1 MLNSFRGV
9 WAANIQLQQIRCAHR
24 IRGKAPIFC
33 RTIKERLDELNYKD
47 ELYRTRIDIGLPQMK
62 KLSESSRRSKL
73 DHLKKIKADKNLE
86 QLARN
91 HTLEIDLNEAKKEWL
106 NTLGPQHKKQIADH
120 YGIFEHLYGEGYFIP
135 YLNLEVLY
143 DLKNGSYLP
152 VYTGNDIKPAE
163 ALEYPIVNYESDPDS
178 LWTLA
183 LTSLDGHLTEGDKEY
198 VHWLVAN
205 IPGNSIE
212 KGDTIVEYLQ
222 PIPLKGTGYHRYAY
236 VLYKQDGNIN
246 YDVTKVTA
254 TSPLEDRTF
263 VTREW
268 YQKYQDN
275 ITPAGLAFFQTN
287 WDISVRDFFHKVLD
301 TKEPVYEYDFPK
313 PYLRPQEWFPRRKAF
328 NLYMDKY
335 RDPKQIN
342 KEYLLRKL
350 KDEDPFKAPP
360 PPLKFPNAQP
370 FPKNMPS
377 WLKLHEKKIRLG
389 WGRVNDV

>member
-47 ELYRTRIDIGLPQMK
+47 ELYTTRIDIGLPQMK
-62 KLSESSRRSKL
+62 KLSEGSRRCKL

-246 YDVTKVTA
+246 YDVTK
-254 TSPLEDRTF
+254 EDRTF

-287 WDISVRDFFHKVLD
+287 WDISVRDFFHK
-301 TKEPVYEYDFPK
+301 
-313 PYLRPQEWFPRRKAF
+313 
-328 NLYMDKY
+328 
-335 RDPKQIN
+335 IN

>member
-1 MLNSFRGV
+1 MLNTLRG
-9 WAANIQLQQIRCAHR
+9 ALTANLQLQQIRCAHR

-47 ELYRTRIDIGLPQMK
+47 ELYTTRIDIGLPRAK
-62 KLSESSRRSKL
+62 KSTEGKRISRL
-73 DHLKKIKADKNLE
+73 DHLKKNKADKELE

-91 HTLEIDLNEAKKEWL
+91 NKLEIDLNEVKKEWL

-120 YGIFEHLYGEGYFIP
+120 YGVFEHLYGEGYFVP

-152 VYTGNDIKPAE
+152 VYTGNEIKPAE
-163 ALEYPIVNYESDPDS
+163 ALEYPIVNYESDDS
-178 LWTLA
+178 TLWTLA
-183 LTSLDGHLTEGDKEY
+183 LTSLDGHLTESNKEY

-205 IPGNSIE
+205 IPGNAVE
-212 KGDTIVEYLQ
+212 KGDTIVDYLR
-222 PIPLKGTGYHRYAY
+222 PIPLKGTGYHRYAF
-236 VLYKQDGNIN
+236 VLYKQEGKLS
-246 YDVTKVTA
+246 YDVTKVTSS
-254 TSPLEDRTF
+254 SPLEDRTF

-268 YQKYQDN
+268 YQKYQDD

-287 WDISVRDFFHKVLD
+287 WDATVREFFHDVLQS
-301 TKEPVYEYDFPK
+301 KEPVYEYDFPK
-313 PYLRPQEWFPRRKAF
+313 PYHRPQEWFPRRKAF
-328 NLYMDKY
+328 NIYMDKY

-350 KDEDPFKAPP
+350 KNEDPFKKPP
-360 PPLKFPNAQP
+360 PPLQFPNAQP

-377 WLKLHEKKIRLG
+377 WLKLHEEKIRMG
-389 WGRVNDV
+389 WGRINEV